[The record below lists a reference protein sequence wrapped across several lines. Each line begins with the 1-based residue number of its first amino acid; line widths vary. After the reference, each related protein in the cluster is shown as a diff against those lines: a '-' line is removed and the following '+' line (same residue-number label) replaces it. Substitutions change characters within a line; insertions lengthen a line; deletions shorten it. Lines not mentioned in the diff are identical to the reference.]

1 MLRLMLLL
9 CLVVSL
15 GCSQEGQSIQQAGTS
30 GAAEAEAVALDVTP
44 VSFEAGQ
51 TVTVHVPDMHC
62 MFVCYPKVKET
73 LAAQEAIDADSIALV
88 EQEDEGAIND
98 PRIQVTLKSD
108 MEDKSLLAALA
119 SVGFDKATI
128 TTAAVE

>member
-1 MLRLMLLL
+1 MLRMTLML
-9 CLVVSL
+9 CLVLSL
-15 GCSQEGQSIQQAGTS
+15 GCGQVDQASQQVQTADAVESET
-30 GAAEAEAVALDVTP
+30 VALDVTP
-44 VSFEAGQ
+44 ISYEAGQ

-73 LAAQEAIDADSIALV
+73 LAAQEGVDADSIALV

-98 PRIQVTLKSD
+98 PRILITLKSD
-108 MEDKSLLAALA
+108 LEDKSLLAALA

-128 TTAAVE
+128 TTASAE